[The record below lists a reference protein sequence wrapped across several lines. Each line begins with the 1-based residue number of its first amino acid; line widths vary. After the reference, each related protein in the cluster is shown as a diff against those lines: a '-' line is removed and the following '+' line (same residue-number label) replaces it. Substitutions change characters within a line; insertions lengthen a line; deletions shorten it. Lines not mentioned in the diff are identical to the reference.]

1 MTLVLPA
8 IIHRMEDYMIALEAC
23 DVVGLKLSA
32 HLALEAMTKDSD
44 NSEEHQDQRINYRP
58 GMGAN
63 YERLEFMG
71 DCFLKMATSIALFGK
86 FPNNDEY
93 EFHVQRM
100 CMICNKNLFNNAREM
115 EMYQYVRSMAFS
127 R

>member
-1 MTLVLPA
+1 MTLVFPA
-8 IIHRMEDYMIALEAC
+8 IIHRIEDYMIALEAC

-32 HLALEAMTKDSD
+32 NLALEAMTKDSD
-44 NSEEHQDQRINYRP
+44 NSEEHQEQRVNYRP

-71 DCFLKMATSIALFGK
+71 DCFLKMATSISLFGK

-100 CMICNKNLFNNAREM
+100 CMICNKNLFNSARDM
-115 EMYQYVRSMAFS
+115 EIYQYVRSMSFS